1 MFVATLL
8 GSFLCPIII
17 SCFLYAAMI
26 CIKKRIFLNKI
37 NPTKETL
44 EENIERHNSKNDE
57 NEDPSQE
64 STMNPEVRGTNKK
77 SQANSNGTTQANFTK
92 NQPNEVI
99 HIFWDFFLPQL
110 SQEQTYYH

>member
-1 MFVATLL
+1 
-8 GSFLCPIII
+8 
-17 SCFLYAAMI
+17 MI

-44 EENIERHNSKNDE
+44 EENIESHSPKNDE

-77 SQANSNGTTQANFTK
+77 PQANSNEPSQANFTE
-92 NQPNEVI
+92 NQTNEVI
-99 HIFWDFFLPQL
+99 YTYFQDFCYIQL
-110 SQEQTYYH
+110 TQEQTNYH